1 MEWIT
6 NIFLLWCYG
15 IFATQTPV
23 SIFNLLYGKFWS
35 IVINFIFRDV
45 TWQFD
50 LLSISALML
59 MIGDRP
65 VAYFYLLF
73 LLIALKNTA
82 QHIRTLTISF
92 VVLFLLFRYKKKTN
106 LGSRRRNWTCIELGT
121 WSGLSVRLNLTCNY
135 SVRRSIRF
143 GMQKYINFSPVI

>member
-6 NIFLLWCYG
+6 NIFLLWCYC

-23 SIFNLLYGKFWS
+23 SIFNLLYGKIWS

-50 LLSISALML
+50 LLSILALML

-73 LLIALKNTA
+73 LLIALKITA

-92 VVLFLLFRYKKKTN
+92 VVLFLLFATKKN
-106 LGSRRRNWTCIELGT
+106 QSRLPTKKLNVHWTWHLKRAIGT
-121 WSGLSVRLNLTCNY
+121 
-135 SVRRSIRF
+135 F
-143 GMQKYINFSPVI
+143 EFDMQLFCSTFN